1 MSEKKESMPILAQW
15 LEPECTI
22 DDERS
27 AGVTVARKV
36 RLNRVDYE
44 GAVTVEVFG
53 DLGRHSNDALDG
65 DWPETWSGD
74 ESLTLTAK
82 GARRLAHILT
92 VAAMTSDSHRKALGL
107 WVADASK
114 ERDAVAE
121 AVAAERAA
129 IRAEIERR
137 ITDAEWSVD
146 DVSTFGLVSRF
157 EARAFAV
164 LRDWLDARSKGEVSR

>member
-15 LEPECTI
+15 LEPSCAI
-22 DDERS
+22 DDKRC

-36 RLNRVDYE
+36 RLNRIDYE

-53 DLGRHSNDALDG
+53 GPGRCNDALDG

-92 VAAMTSDSHRKALGL
+92 VAAMTSDSHRKAIGL
-107 WVADASK
+107 HVAEAPK

-164 LRDWLDARSKGEVSR
+164 LRDWLDARSEGEVSR